1 MTYWTLGESDGLPA
15 VTLCDKHALEA
26 TNLPCALFG
35 LGPYENMEQAALELE
50 AITAIFG
57 QGATGGFDFSSS
69 EEGECGACDHDD
81 LSIPTVV
88 VLHEAI
94 EEEA

>member
-15 VTLCDKHALEA
+15 VTLCEKHALEA

-57 QGATGGFDFSSS
+57 QGATGFDFSTS
-69 EEGECGACDHDD
+69 EEGHCDACEHDD

-88 VLHEAI
+88 VLMDAI